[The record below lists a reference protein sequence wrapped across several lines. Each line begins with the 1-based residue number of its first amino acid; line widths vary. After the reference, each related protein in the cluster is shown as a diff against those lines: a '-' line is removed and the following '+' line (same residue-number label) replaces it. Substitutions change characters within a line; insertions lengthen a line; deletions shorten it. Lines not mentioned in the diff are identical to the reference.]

1 MEVKVNHRV
10 IRLAPFN
17 KDFDVMLAQIRDSW
31 TTGDAD
37 FGTPPLQELVA
48 GSEKRVALKATQVC
62 GATDS
67 SRLAKYKKLAEEA
80 AYLGRWEQFFDFT
93 RAEKKRWDEAA
104 AAAPQIVGAQKPR
117 SFRWAD
123 IVQHVNS
130 KARSRK

>member
-1 MEVKVNHRV
+1 V

-17 KDFDVMLAQIRDSW
+17 KDFDVMLAQIRDNW

-48 GSEKRVALKATQVC
+48 GSEKRVALKATQVF

-67 SRLAKYKKLAEEA
+67 SRLSKYKKLAEEA
-80 AYLGRWEQFFDFT
+80 AYLGGWEQFFDFM

-104 AAAPQIVGAQKPR
+104 AAAPQIAGAQKPR

-123 IVQHVNS
+123 IVQPVNS
-130 KARSRK
+130 KARSRKQV